1 MLVKKSVRPNS
12 FWAISLKMQNKLQ
25 VVLKERQKKATNRL
39 KTMFPIKLKI
49 QKVKL
54 KVQKQRLNRNSDRQ
68 RTMHHKKRNKQ
79 KNMFQTNLLMPK
91 RWLRKPKMK
100 AKICT
105 TEPRD
110 TLLKQLTKSLIH
122 LRVQK
127 EK

>member
-1 MLVKKSVRPNS
+1 
-12 FWAISLKMQNKLQ
+12 MQNKLQ